1 MINQLVIPIGGMV
14 ALAAASI
21 YYAEPQPDQPAQL
34 AQAPAAPTESSASS
48 QAAPAGTH
56 AAPAI
61 KVSQAVAASNG
72 ALSIAALPD
81 PAPQKVAAV
90 QTEEEKK
97 TIATISL
104 AGCFGCHM
112 SLLDIDLKLMDLV
125 ELVDFN
131 KSPLNDIKEFTKQC
145 DIGLIEGGCCNTDNV
160 EVLQEFRRKCDVLV
174 CFGECAI
181 WGGLPAMRNTIP
193 LSECLEESYLNGI
206 SSMPDECL
214 VPYDQDLPKIL
225 DKVYACN
232 EIVEIDHFIPG
243 CPPDANHIW
252 KSVLNL
258 LLGEQR
264 CRNQDGNLFAT
275 MNCSKTRS

>member
-90 QTEEEKK
+90 QTAEEKE
-97 TIATISL
+97 TIASAL
-104 AGCFGCHM
+104 RSADKEMQPAGFGAACFDQMRGFFCP
-112 SLLDIDLKLMDLV
+112 I
-125 ELVDFN
+125 
-131 KSPLNDIKEFTKQC
+131 
-145 DIGLIEGGCCNTDNV
+145 IGRLPGFREMAAQVATLGGFSCPM
-160 EVLQEFRRKCDVLV
+160 
-174 CFGECAI
+174 GAP
-181 WGGLPAMRNTIP
+181 PATG
-193 LSECLEESYLNGI
+193 S
-206 SSMPDECL
+206 
-214 VPYDQDLPKIL
+214 
-225 DKVYACN
+225 
-232 EIVEIDHFIPG
+232 
-243 CPPDANHIW
+243 
-252 KSVLNL
+252 
-258 LLGEQR
+258 
-264 CRNQDGNLFAT
+264 
-275 MNCSKTRS
+275 